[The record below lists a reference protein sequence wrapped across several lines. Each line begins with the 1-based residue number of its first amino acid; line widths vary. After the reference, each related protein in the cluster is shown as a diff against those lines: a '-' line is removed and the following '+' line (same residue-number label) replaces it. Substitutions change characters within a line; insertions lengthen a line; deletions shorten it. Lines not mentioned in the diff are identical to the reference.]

1 MTRLI
6 ICFSHWE
13 MRIEVRSRGEVVLS
27 RGALP
32 FNIQFTPSFHPVPST
47 FNTSTHDA
55 VMIIWESGDIGENRR
70 KKSQSWE
77 GHLKCEDRARIGE
90 AGFATS
96 HAKRP
101 EKPEEH
107 WYKLTITSVMQVSE
121 KKIVFGWTATDIRRQ
136 SFQQAAFLSA
146 PAFCVFVSVA
156 QKCSVLGVYSFSIS
170 LKVITKGSFWTWN
183 CYESQGR
190 TCSVYDPGHLSE

>member
-1 MTRLI
+1 MIRLI
-6 ICFSHWE
+6 IIICFCHWKL
-13 MRIEVRSRGEVVLS
+13 RIEVRARGEVVLS

-70 KKSQSWE
+70 NLQLWE

-96 HAKRP
+96 YAKRP
-101 EKPEEH
+101 DKPEEH
-107 WYKLTITSVMQVSE
+107 WYKLTITSVMQVSQ
-121 KKIVFGWTATDIRRQ
+121 KKVFDWTAADIRRQ

-170 LKVITKGSFWTWN
+170 LKRSSWTWN
-183 CYESQGR
+183 CCESQGHK
-190 TCSVYDPGHLSE
+190 CSVYDPGHLSE

>member
-1 MTRLI
+1 MI
-6 ICFSHWE
+6 IC
-13 MRIEVRSRGEVVLS
+13 
-27 RGALP
+27 
-32 FNIQFTPSFHPVPST
+32 
-47 FNTSTHDA
+47 
-55 VMIIWESGDIGENRR
+55 ESGDIGENRR
-70 KKSQSWE
+70 KKFQSWE

-121 KKIVFGWTATDIRRQ
+121 KKVFDWTATDIRRQ

-170 LKVITKGSFWTWN
+170 LKGITKGSSGTWN
-183 CYESQGR
+183 CCESQGR